1 MAWSKIAT
9 IFLLSVNVTFCNSF
23 TANNM
28 KRSNVWGPR
37 RTLHDTSTKMATTNG
52 LENHVKT
59 IDILSL
65 DSIRSS
71 LIRQEETIIFALIE
85 RSQFLMNK
93 VVYEKG
99 SFGKFPEQKDPN
111 EDLSFLEYMLIGTEA
126 LHSTVRRYTSP
137 EEHAFFP
144 ERLPDGCLQ
153 NLPDLEYPKDLLSS
167 EGGANTVNFNS
178 ILLKRYITEIV
189 PSISKDGD
197 DEQHGSTVIAD
208 LAVLQ
213 ALSRRV
219 HYGKFVAE
227 SKYRDNPEAYQ
238 ALVEAGDVEGV
249 WNLLTNMEVE
259 KKVLRRAR
267 LKAATYGTD
276 PLLSSLPQVKGGD
289 NTSIVAAAAA
299 AAVVAAIEAMGEEK
313 EKEMG
318 KIDPNVI
325 ESIYR
330 DVIIPLTKD
339 VEVAYLFLRC
349 GRQPPQI
356 LSPNEESNL
365 LSVH

>member
-1 MAWSKIAT
+1 M
-9 IFLLSVNVTFCNSF
+9 
-23 TANNM
+23 
-28 KRSNVWGPR
+28 
-37 RTLHDTSTKMATTNG
+37 
-52 LENHVKT
+52 
-59 IDILSL
+59 
-65 DSIRSS
+65 
-71 LIRQEETIIFALIE
+71 
-85 RSQFLMNK
+85 
-93 VVYEKG
+93 
-99 SFGKFPEQKDPN
+99 
-111 EDLSFLEYMLIGTEA
+111 
-126 LHSTVRRYTSP
+126 
-137 EEHAFFP
+137 
-144 ERLPDGCLQ
+144 
-153 NLPDLEYPKDLLSS
+153 
-167 EGGANTVNFNS
+167 
-178 ILLKRYITEIV
+178 KRYIREIV
-189 PSISKDGD
+189 PCVSKRGD

-227 SKYRDNPEAYQ
+227 SKYRDNPEGYQ

-267 LKAATYGTD
+267 LKAATYGRD
-276 PLLSSLPQVKGGD
+276 PLLSSLPQVKGED
-289 NTSIVAAAAA
+289 STSIVAAAAA

-325 ESIYR
+325 EGIYR

-349 GRQPPQI
+349 GKKPPQI
-356 LSPNEESNL
+356 LSPVEKSNL
-365 LSVH
+365 LTVS